1 MSQLKAI
8 KQRKRDA
15 NKILTL
21 KRWGICYQPRF
32 IFNQTLLH
40 SWFHPKPQICL
51 TQVPEVGASPSMLIP
66 PTPPTVPGRHVCMCV
81 CVFTELWICKCLLHW
96 SVTVPL
102 NSCQSEQYTGFG
114 ITVTLKTKP
123 LLFNSFK
130 FSMLNNF
137 WLFAFVW
144 VFWAP

>member
-1 MSQLKAI
+1 MAEMSQLKAI

-66 PTPPTVPGRHVCMCV
+66 PTPPTVPGRHVCVCV
-81 CVFTELWICKCLLHW
+81 CIHRAMNLQMSITLICDC
-96 SVTVPL
+96 SI
-102 NSCQSEQYTGFG
+102 E
-114 ITVTLKTKP
+114 
-123 LLFNSFK
+123 
-130 FSMLNNF
+130 
-137 WLFAFVW
+137 
-144 VFWAP
+144 